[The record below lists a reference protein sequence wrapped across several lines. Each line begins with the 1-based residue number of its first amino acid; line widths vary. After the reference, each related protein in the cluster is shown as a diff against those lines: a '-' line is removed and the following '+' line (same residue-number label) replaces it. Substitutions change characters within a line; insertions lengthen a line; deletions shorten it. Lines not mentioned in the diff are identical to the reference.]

1 MKSKDLIKKAGRVL
15 KEEGIEMLARKTS
28 LYLKNVAS
36 GKKIYSGSELAQNCY
51 MDVLFING
59 CYLAHP
65 SRYRVAHQ
73 REQLAAGGI
82 TSAEIFYT
90 DITLDLVKNFRMFIL
105 FRCPYTDEIG
115 EFVKHAKSYN
125 KTILF
130 DIDDLMIDTQY
141 TDTIPYVQTMPKSER
156 KVYDDGVIATGKLLR
171 MCDGAIT
178 TTEALAEELKKYV
191 PAVYINR
198 NVASEEMIKI
208 SELARNQCNR
218 NEDCI
223 RIGYFSGSITH
234 NPDFMIVFSALVKLM
249 EQYQNIELL
258 LVGEMDV
265 PVELKEYH
273 ERVKK
278 IPMAQWR
285 KLPQLIAS
293 VDINIAPLVDTLFN
307 RAKSENKWL
316 EAALVEVPT
325 LASNVGAFKTMIQ
338 DGKTGF
344 LVQNTIEDWYG
355 KLCYLVEN
363 ESVRCKVAKKAFNY
377 VRMHCKTVYTGI

>member
-1 MKSKDLIKKAGRVL
+1 MFKR
-15 KEEGIEMLARKTS
+15 S
-28 LYLKNVAS
+28 L
-36 GKKIYSGSELAQNCY
+36 
-51 MDVLFING
+51 
-59 CYLAHP
+59 
-65 SRYRVAHQ
+65 
-73 REQLAAGGI
+73 
-82 TSAEIFYT
+82 
-90 DITLDLVKNFRMFIL
+90 
-105 FRCPYTDEIG
+105 
-115 EFVKHAKSYN
+115 
-125 KTILF
+125 
-130 DIDDLMIDTQY
+130 
-141 TDTIPYVQTMPKSER
+141 PKSER

-285 KLPQLIAS
+285 KLPQLTRYCI
-293 VDINIAPLVDTLFN
+293 L
-307 RAKSENKWL
+307 
-316 EAALVEVPT
+316 
-325 LASNVGAFKTMIQ
+325 
-338 DGKTGF
+338 
-344 LVQNTIEDWYG
+344 
-355 KLCYLVEN
+355 
-363 ESVRCKVAKKAFNY
+363 
-377 VRMHCKTVYTGI
+377 

>member
-178 TTEALAEELKKYV
+178 TTEALARRIEK
-191 PAVYINR
+191 IC
-198 NVASEEMIKI
+198 AS
-208 SELARNQCNR
+208 
-218 NEDCI
+218 
-223 RIGYFSGSITH
+223 SI
-234 NPDFMIVFSALVKLM
+234 
-249 EQYQNIELL
+249 Y
-258 LVGEMDV
+258 
-265 PVELKEYH
+265 
-273 ERVKK
+273 
-278 IPMAQWR
+278 
-285 KLPQLIAS
+285 
-293 VDINIAPLVDTLFN
+293 
-307 RAKSENKWL
+307 
-316 EAALVEVPT
+316 
-325 LASNVGAFKTMIQ
+325 
-338 DGKTGF
+338 
-344 LVQNTIEDWYG
+344 
-355 KLCYLVEN
+355 
-363 ESVRCKVAKKAFNY
+363 
-377 VRMHCKTVYTGI
+377 